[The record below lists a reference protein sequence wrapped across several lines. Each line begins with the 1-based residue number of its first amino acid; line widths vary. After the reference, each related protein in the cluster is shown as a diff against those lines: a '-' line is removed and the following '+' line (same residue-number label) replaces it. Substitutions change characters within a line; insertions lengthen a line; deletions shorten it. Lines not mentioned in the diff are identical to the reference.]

1 MKINF
6 FYFFLLLSFNSF
18 AQELLTG
25 KITFLSEKNQI
36 IPLEGVNVYW
46 KDSSVGT
53 VSDKKGNYSIP
64 YFKNSKILFFET
76 LGFKKDSVF
85 IDGTESY
92 DHRMIEELDELDE
105 VIISKRKNTIQKSYF
120 KTQNIVNVSSEEL
133 LKAACCNVSESF
145 ETNPSIDVSYSNA
158 ITGVKQVRMLGLES
172 PYLLITEENIPMVR
186 GASQVYGL
194 SLDLG

>member
-172 PYLLITEENIPMVR
+172 PY
-186 GASQVYGL
+186 Y
-194 SLDLG
+194 

>member
-6 FYFFLLLSFNSF
+6 LYFFLLLSFNSF

-25 KITFLSEKNQI
+25 KITFSSEKNQI

-76 LGFKKDSVF
+76 LGF
-85 IDGTESY
+85 
-92 DHRMIEELDELDE
+92 
-105 VIISKRKNTIQKSYF
+105 
-120 KTQNIVNVSSEEL
+120 
-133 LKAACCNVSESF
+133 
-145 ETNPSIDVSYSNA
+145 TNLFW
-158 ITGVKQVRMLGLES
+158 T
-172 PYLLITEENIPMVR
+172 LIN
-186 GASQVYGL
+186 
-194 SLDLG
+194 